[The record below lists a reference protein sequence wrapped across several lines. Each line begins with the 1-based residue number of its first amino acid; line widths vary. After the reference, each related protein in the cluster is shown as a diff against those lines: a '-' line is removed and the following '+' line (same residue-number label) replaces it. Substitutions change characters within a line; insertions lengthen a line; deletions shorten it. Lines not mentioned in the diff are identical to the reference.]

1 MGPHS
6 NSSKDYLGGVKNR
19 ETLTYGS
26 PLGETSREN
35 AVSSYSSLC
44 NDDERTGAKH
54 TARGE
59 CCRIF
64 NVLSGRFMTVD
75 VVVAGG
81 RKVVVNEGHVN
92 VVLYLGLEA
101 QRQAMPVLVVG
112 DGEFGWRA
120 PHRASP
126 AKSCFRT
133 AAAAGTLRRV
143 GSTHT
148 VSTLCIIL
156 PMSTNRLFPRLRKSH
171 MAIPTNITNFATIIL
186 DTVPPPSFSDGNEQH
201 WPDGSKFVPSD
212 PARTQRFLDKLT
224 VHLKHAYLQSPHALS
239 VAANYPSSHGP
250 AIKFHPNARCH
261 QLPAGYKLF
270 ESRPL
275 TPLQPSS
282 PSANTPMMDLDGP
295 ESDADGCTSAPKHDS
310 HPSTANTKH
319 HRSDSYVFGHPH
331 GKFRT
336 LKDFGLHII
345 WLISDSTHNYSNCK
359 CKNCIMVM
367 AAKSRRGKKPY
378 DPDSR
383 TDDEIDQAVPD
394 HPYPGAGTA
403 TQLNSETTSSHE
415 LHFTSVWRG
424 RGKGW
429 RKGLKGNVKAFADSI
444 NHGESSSAPPSPARK
459 SPKVEQQSMIGGSP
473 LPNESIE
480 KYKLL
485 KKKVKEMEAENGA
498 LSQKLAS
505 KQVKIS
511 LLKYERRILTDR
523 LAMHENMAST
533 IGVADNAA
541 AAATTGVA
549 TNDAVVVTLETETC
563 EATLPTAWGDEN
575 EDESDSAA
583 YYDDHDDTDEEA
595 ENEQRNASN
604 A

>member
-1 MGPHS
+1 MMADLIYPKGLKP
-6 NSSKDYLGGVKNR
+6 
-19 ETLTYGS
+19 
-26 PLGETSREN
+26 P
-35 AVSSYSSLC
+35 SSLQ
-44 NDDERTGAKH
+44 G
-54 TARGE
+54 
-59 CCRIF
+59 
-64 NVLSGRFMTVD
+64 
-75 VVVAGG
+75 
-81 RKVVVNEGHVN
+81 
-92 VVLYLGLEA
+92 
-101 QRQAMPVLVVG
+101 
-112 DGEFGWRA
+112 
-120 PHRASP
+120 
-126 AKSCFRT
+126 
-133 AAAAGTLRRV
+133 
-143 GSTHT
+143 
-148 VSTLCIIL
+148 
-156 PMSTNRLFPRLRKSH
+156 
-171 MAIPTNITNFATIIL
+171 
-186 DTVPPPSFSDGNEQH
+186 
-201 WPDGSKFVPSD
+201 
-212 PARTQRFLDKLT
+212 
-224 VHLKHAYLQSPHALS
+224 
-239 VAANYPSSHGP
+239 
-250 AIKFHPNARCH
+250 
-261 QLPAGYKLF
+261 
-270 ESRPL
+270 
-275 TPLQPSS
+275 
-282 PSANTPMMDLDGP
+282 
-295 ESDADGCTSAPKHDS
+295 
-310 HPSTANTKH
+310 
-319 HRSDSYVFGHPH
+319 
-331 GKFRT
+331 
-336 LKDFGLHII
+336 
-345 WLISDSTHNYSNCK
+345 
-359 CKNCIMVM
+359 
-367 AAKSRRGKKPY
+367 
-378 DPDSR
+378 
-383 TDDEIDQAVPD
+383 
-394 HPYPGAGTA
+394 
-403 TQLNSETTSSHE
+403 
-415 LHFTSVWRG
+415 VWRG